1 MKEFD
6 VIVDRLLEMKP
17 DPIPRF
23 VLLKE
28 FKRFEPGS
36 LEYESAYEKACF
48 RPHIKSI
55 EESQN
60 SRGFWTPFHSYTE
73 DVIRRGLAYG
83 LDRNHVSLKRA
94 VEYLSL
100 VLRGEES
107 WDQYER
113 HDNSRYWSEVFMP
126 LVSAAMLSL
135 IDPENEAVAPQRQL
149 WASFAK
155 AAFADGA
162 YNAAAL
168 GAAQS
173 EHFGFPIEN
182 PIPPFNYY
190 SLILLAPLGSN
201 RSESDPVNSALTDYL
216 MTEAKGIDSV
226 TNRPLSEFVPINTIR
241 MGERDFWHWLRA
253 LSLTAQLG
261 EWDKYREKYI
271 EWIMDQRN
279 RDGLWEFPRK
289 HDFMLSDSW
298 RGKNK
303 AIDSTIMVL
312 RLLSGKKA
320 Y

>member
-6 VIVDRLLEMKP
+6 VIVDRLLEMRP

-28 FKRFEPGS
+28 FKGCELGS
-36 LEYESAYEKACF
+36 IEYENAYEKACF

-60 SRGFWTPFHSYTE
+60 SSGFWTPFHDYTE

-83 LDRNHVSLKRA
+83 LDRNHVSFKRT
-94 VEYLSL
+94 VEYLTRA
-100 VLRGEES
+100 LRGEGS
-107 WDQYER
+107 WDYYEK
-113 HDNSRYWSEVFMP
+113 HEDSRYFPEVFMP
-126 LVSAAMLSL
+126 LLSAAMLSL
-135 IDPENEAVAPQRQL
+135 IDPENEALAPQRQL

-168 GAAQS
+168 AAAQN

-190 SLILLAPLGSN
+190 SLVLLAPSGDSQKGSCST
-201 RSESDPVNSALTDYL
+201 RSALTDYL
-216 MTEAKGIDSV
+216 MGEAKGIESV
-226 TNRPLSEFVPINTIR
+226 ANRPLSELVPIDTIR
-241 MGERDFWHWLRA
+241 MGGRDFWHWLRA

-271 EWIMDQRN
+271 GWIMDQRN

-303 AIDSTIMVL
+303 TIDSTIMVL
-312 RLLSGKKA
+312 RFLSGKRA